1 MRRLIF
7 VNRFFFPDHSATSQ
21 ILSDLA
27 FHLAAMGREV
37 HVITSTQIYDAPQA
51 SLPSDETVNDVHVH
65 RVPST
70 RFGRNTLLGR
80 SFDYLSFYRSVWR
93 CLMKIA
99 FQGDIVVAKT
109 DPPLVSIVAMAAARR
124 KGAGLI
130 NWLQDLYP
138 ELAVQLGVPF
148 IQGPF
153 AAGLIKLRNRSLQ
166 AAEANIVVGGLMAQK
181 VKALGLSTERIHLIP
196 NWCDDLAVKP
206 VAQTENPL
214 RKAWDLND
222 KFICGYSGNLG
233 RAHQFD
239 TVLAAAELLRGNP
252 RIVFL
257 MIGGGKRFNELSN
270 AVETHDLSNSFRF
283 IPYQER
289 KLLALALNVPDV
301 HWLSLNP
308 KLEGMIVP
316 SKFYGIAAAGKPI
329 VVIGDNQGELA
340 QLVHEHH
347 CGFVIRPDDAS
358 GLASTLLKL
367 EREPA
372 AAAEMGMG
380 ARRMLEGQFSRKHAF
395 TRWRDLLEQLD
406 EFPCRSVVKKHSV
419 MRTRE
424 RVLTGA
430 HR

>member
-27 FHLAAMGREV
+27 FHLAATGREV

-51 SLPSDETVNDVHVH
+51 SLPNDETVSDVQVH
-65 RVPST
+65 RVSST
-70 RFGRNTLLGR
+70 CFGRNTLLGR

-99 FQGDIVVAKT
+99 RQGDIIVAKT
-109 DPPLVSIVAMAAARR
+109 DPPLVSLVAMAAARR

-138 ELAVQLGVPF
+138 ELAIQLGVPF

-153 AAGLIKLRNRSLQ
+153 AAGLVKFRNRSLR
-166 AAEANIVVGGLMAQK
+166 AAEANIVVGGLMAKK
-181 VKALGLSTERIHLIP
+181 VKALGLSTERIHVIP

-206 VAQTENPL
+206 LAQAENPL
-214 RKAWDLND
+214 RKAWDLD
-222 KFICGYSGNLG
+222 GKFVCGYSGNLG

-239 TVLAAAELLRGNP
+239 TVLAAAELLRANP
-252 RIVFL
+252 RIVFV
-257 MIGGGKRFNELSN
+257 MIGGGKRFRELSK
-270 AVETHDLSNSFRF
+270 AVEKRDLSNSFRF

-289 KLLALALNVPDV
+289 KFLALALNVPDV

-316 SKFYGIAAAGKPI
+316 SKFYGVAAAAKPI

-347 CGFVIRPDDAS
+347 CGFVIGPDDAS
-358 GLASTLLKL
+358 GLAAALLKL
-367 EREPA
+367 EREPSA
-372 AAAEMGMG
+372 AVEMGIK
-380 ARRMLEGQFSRKHAF
+380 ARRMLDGQFSRKQAL
-395 TRWRDLLEQLD
+395 TRWSELLEQLD
-406 EFPCRSVVKKHSV
+406 KSPYLSVAKKQSV
-419 MRTRE
+419 IRTRE
-424 RVLTGA
+424 RVLTSA
-430 HR
+430 HH